1 MLTRESRI
9 ARIVLVGLIALMLT
23 VSTSLQAI
31 ADDRAEGGGLSD
43 GDVSDVATNTFVVP
57 PTGYVVTYFF
67 PGARTNSEGTVATS
81 VLCSNISA
89 TITPLRVEFYDFLG
103 VLKGVGNFSMAGYRT
118 ATITGSSTGATA
130 FYFEDVSVAL
140 SNVLNQGV
148 VRVLKKGT
156 GRIICTATVLDA
168 ANFPPSFVI
177 TLPHFGP
184 TGLH

>member
-31 ADDRAEGGGLSD
+31 ADDRTEGGGLSD
-43 GDVSDVATNTFVVP
+43 GDGGDVATNTFVVP

-67 PGARTNSEGTVATS
+67 PGARTNSDGTVATT

-89 TITPLRVEFYDFLG
+89 TVTPLRVEFYDFLG
-103 VLKGVGNFSMAGYRT
+103 VLRGVGNFSMAGYRT
-118 ATITGSSTGATA
+118 ATITGGSATV

-140 SNVLNQGV
+140 SGILNQGV

-168 ANFPPSFVI
+168 ANFPPSFAI